1 MSKKQSNSE
10 PPDIKFRPTPSPGPP
25 LPRSSKVEVKVELN
39 PLKYEDSIIARL
51 LDLDKEDT
59 STINTTYAGDI
70 PKEITL
76 EKILGAI
83 EYFKGHIPDKAISR
97 IEISLK
103 TAWIL
108 KRELLFTVWKS
119 SLIYGV
125 PCYIIEDLKEPYRII
140 YEEEE

>member
-1 MSKKQSNSE
+1 MSKKQSISE
-10 PPDIKFRPTPSPGPP
+10 PPNIKFRLTPPPGPP
-25 LPRSSKVEVKVELN
+25 LLRSPKVEVKVELN
-39 PLKYEDSIIARL
+39 PLKYEDSITARL
-51 LDLDKEDT
+51 LDLDKEDVSSMNT
-59 STINTTYAGDI
+59 SYTGSE

-76 EKILGAI
+76 ETILGAI
-83 EYFKGHIPDKAISR
+83 EYFEAHIPDKTISR

-125 PCYIIEDLKEPYRII
+125 PCYIIKDLKKPYRII
-140 YEEEE
+140 YEGEE